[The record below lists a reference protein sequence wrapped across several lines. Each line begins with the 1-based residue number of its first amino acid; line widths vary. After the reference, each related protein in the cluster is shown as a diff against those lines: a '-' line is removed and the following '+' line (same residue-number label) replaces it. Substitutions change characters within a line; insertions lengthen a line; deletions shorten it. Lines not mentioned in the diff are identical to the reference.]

1 MMEEGVASATPSLR
15 ACGGP
20 GRGMGGGAQW
30 PLGVGPDG
38 TRKGFVEENK

>member
-20 GRGMGGGAQW
+20 GGGMVDGSQW
-30 PLGVGPDG
+30 PMGVGPDG
-38 TRKGFVEENK
+38 PRKGFVEEYN